1 MYLGWGFS
9 SAAHSEGRRANS
21 GEGRSEK
28 ACKFSEA
35 GTVEVPDF
43 GSSGKAFQNY

>member
-1 MYLGWGFS
+1 MQLTQR
-9 SAAHSEGRRANS
+9 EG
-21 GEGRSEK
+21 ELIQEK
-28 ACKFSEA
+28 AEVKKLAIKFSEA